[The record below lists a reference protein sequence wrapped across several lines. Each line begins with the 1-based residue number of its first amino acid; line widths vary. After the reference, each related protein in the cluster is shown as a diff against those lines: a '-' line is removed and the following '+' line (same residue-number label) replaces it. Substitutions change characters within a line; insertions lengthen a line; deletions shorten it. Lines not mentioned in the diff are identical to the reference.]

1 MNNTGI
7 NNAGLL
13 DEQPPA
19 PLTSSKLFK
28 HIAAISV
35 GTLLGIPL
43 MLVGFI
49 QLQGAVFTRASDSAP
64 RDVVINEV
72 TDTTAII
79 HWTTDQLT
87 QGTILYGTSPTELRL
102 TAPEYEKTGDHTV
115 TINLLAPDTTY
126 YFQIK
131 IGEDIYSN
139 GAEPWTF
146 KTKPV
151 GYQNITPTETVPA
164 TSNSSCPLTDDCSII
179 QKELG
184 KSCTSVEYVQCLKR
198 KQ

>member
-1 MNNTGI
+1 M

-13 DEQPPA
+13 EEQQPA
-19 PLTSSKLFK
+19 TLNRNKILK
-28 HIAAISV
+28 HIAAISM

-64 RDVVINEV
+64 RDVVISEV
-72 TDTTAII
+72 TDTSATL

-102 TAPEYEKTGDHTV
+102 TAPEYEKSGDHTV

-131 IGEDIYSN
+131 IGEEIFIN
-139 GAEPWTF
+139 GSELWTF
-146 KTKPV
+146 KTRPV
-151 GYQNITPTETVPA
+151 GYQNITPTPEKLPGNA
-164 TSNSSCPLTDDCSII
+164 NSSCPVTDDCSII